1 MQITLAL
8 RAILSSRST
17 RRALLP
23 ALMLVVPAT
32 TQTQP
37 KGCPSL
43 ARVPGYG
50 ACSNIGGR
58 TCGFCTYRCNDDTVV
73 SWNVCGR

>member
-8 RAILSSRST
+8 RAILVSHTT

-23 ALMLVVPAT
+23 ALMLFVPVT

-50 ACSNIGGR
+50 ACSNTGGR
-58 TCGFCTYRCNDDTVV
+58 SCSFCTYRCNDDTVV
-73 SWNVCGR
+73 SWNVCAT